1 MVYNQLL
8 NGVYWGYNPLT
19 YHLLSPWDFQVE
31 RFLGGPKWVW
41 KNRFFLGGISLQ
53 KQIAINQGTNV
64 PMLFIVFSRDS
75 SE

>member
-19 YHLLSPWDFQVE
+19 HHLLSPWDFQVE
-31 RFLGGPKWVW
+31 RLFGGQNGFGKIEIFLGE
-41 KNRFFLGGISLQ
+41 ISLQ
-53 KQIAINQGTNV
+53 KKIAINQGTNV
-64 PMLFIVFSRDS
+64 PMVFIVFSWDS